1 MLQAQNPTTF
11 PEFVVGL
18 VKDEARFRAFSETV
32 TSPEALRRFAEANG
46 YALAPA
52 EAERVFNAAVTFT
65 KSPEAQQIDE
75 NSLEAVN
82 GGISW
87 AGIGAIA
94 GGAIGTIG
102 MGIALAGALATGP
115 LAPTMVAAVM
125 GLSASGAFGMAAT
138 SAAAGVVGAVTGA
151 LGGHAIDES

>member
-1 MLQAQNPTTF
+1 MMQTKEATF

-18 VKDEARFRAFSETV
+18 VKDEAKFREFSTTA
-32 TSPEALRRFAEANG
+32 TSPEGLRRFAEANG
-46 YALAPA
+46 YMLAPA
-52 EAERVFNAAVTFT
+52 EAERVFNDAVAFT
-65 KSPEAQQIDE
+65 KSPEAQQLDE

-94 GGAIGTIG
+94 GGVVGTVG
-102 MGIALAGALATGP
+102 FGLAMAGALATGP

-125 GLSASGAFGMAAT
+125 GLSASGAFGLAAS
-138 SAAAGVVGAVTGA
+138 SATAGVVGAVAGA

>member
-1 MLQAQNPTTF
+1 MTQTHPATF

-18 VKDEARFRAFSETV
+18 VKDESRFREFSETA
-32 TSPEALRRFAEANG
+32 TSPEGLRGYAEANG
-46 YALAPA
+46 YTLSPA
-52 EAERVFNAAVTFT
+52 EAERVFNEAMAFT

-87 AGIGAIA
+87 AAIGGIA
-94 GGAIGTIG
+94 GGVVGTVG
-102 MGIALAGALATGP
+102 FGLAMAGALATGP

-125 GLSASGAFGMAAT
+125 GLSASGAFGLAAS
-138 SAAAGVVGAVTGA
+138 SATAGVVGAVAGA